1 MMAGTGVIDW
11 AAVEIEAVDILQR
24 YLRIDTRNPPGNE
37 AEAARFLGALLA
49 AEGVHCA
56 YLEPA
61 PGREILVARLPGDG
75 SARPLMLANH
85 TDVVP
90 VEEEHWSH
98 SPFAGEVVDGRIYG
112 RGAVD
117 MKGCAVMQL
126 LAVLLARRQGLSLRR
141 DIVFC
146 ALPDEEVGSD
156 FGMAWLCEHHPELVD
171 VEFELN
177 EGAVGQPGGPDG
189 EPALFAVAVAEKEM
203 CELRL
208 EARGRSG
215 HASQPHENN
224 AALHLIRALGRLADW
239 ERGLTF
245 TPPAREY
252 VERLAEAGLLPPLAR
267 EEALRIA
274 VAADPERLALFTT
287 TLNVTL
293 LSAGVKSNVIPAR
306 AEATLDCRLLP
317 GTTPEEWIAAVEERI
332 GDDRVRVEMKPRGPR
347 LPMTI
352 SPSETPLMDAI
363 RDTVAEEM
371 PGAIVALTTSAY
383 GTDNRFLR
391 PRGVAAYGLIPALL
405 SDEERR
411 GFHAHDEF
419 ITAEN
424 LALGC
429 RLMYGIVQ
437 RACT

>member
-1 MMAGTGVIDW
+1 MADASAIDW
-11 AAVEIEAVDILQR
+11 HEVAGEGVEILRR

-37 AEAARFLGALLA
+37 AEAARFLGGIL
-49 AEGVHCA
+49 EGEGIPCE

-61 PGREILVARLPGDG
+61 PGREILIARLSGDG

-98 SPFAGEVVDGRIYG
+98 PPFGAALVDGRIYG

-117 MKGCAVMQL
+117 MKGCGVMQL
-126 LAVLLARRQGLSLRR
+126 VAMLLARRQRLPLRR
-141 DIVFC
+141 DLVFC

-156 FGMAWLCEHHPELVD
+156 VGMAWLCEHRPELVD

-177 EGAVGQPGGPDG
+177 EGAVGQPGGPGG
-189 EPALFAVAVAEKEM
+189 EPALFSVAVAEKEM

-208 EARGRSG
+208 AVRGRAG
-215 HASQPHENN
+215 HASQPHEDN
-224 AALHLIRALGRLADW
+224 AALHLIRALARLADW

-245 TPPAREY
+245 TPPARAY
-252 VERLAEAGLLPPLAR
+252 VERLSEAGLLPPLAR

-274 VAADPERLALFTT
+274 VASDPERLALFTN

-293 LSAGVKSNVIPAR
+293 ISAGVKSNMIPAT

-317 GTTPEEWIAAVEERI
+317 GTTPEQWIAAVRERI
-332 GDDRVRVEMKPRGPR
+332 DDDRVRVEMKRRGPR
-347 LPMTI
+347 LPMAI
-352 SPSETPLMDAI
+352 APSETALMDAI
-363 RDTVAEEM
+363 RETIAAEV
-371 PGAIVALTTSAY
+371 PGAVVALTTSAY

-405 SDEERR
+405 SEEERR

-419 ITAEN
+419 ITVEN
-424 LALGC
+424 LALGL
-429 RLMYGIVQ
+429 RLMYGIVR

>member
-1 MMAGTGVIDW
+1 MTEAGAIDW
-11 AAVEIEAVDILQR
+11 AAVEIEAVDILRR

-37 AEAARFLGALLA
+37 AQAARFLGALLE
-49 AEGVHCA
+49 AEGVRCD
-56 YLEPA
+56 YLVTA
-61 PGREILVARLPGDG
+61 PGREILVARIPGDG
-75 SARPLMLANH
+75 SLRPLMLANH

-98 SPFAGEVVDGRIYG
+98 PPFGAEQAGGRIYG

-126 LAVLLARRQGLSLRR
+126 LAVLLARRRGLELRR
-141 DIVFC
+141 DLIFC

-156 FGMAWLCEHHPELVD
+156 LGMAWLCEHHPALVD

-177 EGAVGQPGGPDG
+177 EGAVGQPAGPDG
-189 EPALFAVAVAEKEM
+189 EPAMIAVAVAEKEM

-208 EARGRSG
+208 VAQGRAG

-224 AALHLIRALGRLADW
+224 AALHLVRALGRLEDW

-245 TPPAREY
+245 TASARDY
-252 VERLAEAGLLPPLAR
+252 VERLAEAGRLPPLAR

-274 VAADPERLALFTT
+274 VEADPERLALFTN
-287 TLNVTL
+287 TLNVTM

-317 GTTPEEWIAAVEERI
+317 GTTPEEWVAAVEERI
-332 GDDRVRVEMKPRGPR
+332 DDDRVRVERKRRGPP
-347 LPMTI
+347 LAMPT
-352 SPSETPLMDAI
+352 SPWESALVEAI
-363 RDTVAEEM
+363 RGAVAEEL
-371 PGAIVALTTSAY
+371 PGAVVVPTTSVY

-405 SDEERR
+405 SEEERR
-411 GFHAHDEF
+411 GFHGPDEF
-419 ITAEN
+419 ITEEN

-429 RLMYGIVQ
+429 RLMYGIVR

>member
-1 MMAGTGVIDW
+1 MAATGAIDW
-11 AAVEIEAVDILQR
+11 HEVASEAVEILRR

-37 AEAARFLGALLA
+37 GAAARFLGGILE
-49 AEGVHCA
+49 AEGIACD
-56 YLEPA
+56 YLEPS
-61 PGREILVARLPGDG
+61 PGREILIARLAGDG

-98 SPFAGEVVDGRIYG
+98 PPFGAALVGGRIYG

-117 MKGCAVMQL
+117 MKGCGVMQL
-126 LAVLLARRQGLSLRR
+126 LAVLLAHRQRLPLRR
-141 DIVFC
+141 DLVFC

-156 FGMAWLCEHHPELVD
+156 VGMAWLCEHHPELVD

-177 EGAVGQPGGPDG
+177 EGAVGEPGGPNG
-189 EPALFAVAVAEKEM
+189 EPPLFSVAVAEKEM

-208 EARGRSG
+208 LARGRPG
-215 HASQPHENN
+215 HASQPHEDN
-224 AALHLIRALGRLADW
+224 AALHLIRALARLADW
-239 ERGLTF
+239 ERALTL
-245 TPPAREY
+245 TPPARAY
-252 VERLAEAGLLPPLAR
+252 VERLSEAGLLPPLAR

-274 VAADPERLALFTT
+274 VASDPERLALFTN

-293 LSAGVKSNVIPAR
+293 ISAGVKSNMIPAT

-317 GTTPEEWIAAVEERI
+317 GTTPEQWIAAVEERI
-332 GDDRVRVEMKPRGPR
+332 DDDRIRVEMKRRGPR
-347 LPMTI
+347 LPMAI
-352 SPSETPLMDAI
+352 APSETELMDAI
-363 RDTVAEEM
+363 REVVAAEV
-371 PGAIVALTTSAY
+371 PGAVVALTTSAY

-391 PRGVAAYGLIPALL
+391 PRGVAAYGMIPALL
-405 SDEERR
+405 SEEERR

-419 ITAEN
+419 ISVEN

-429 RLMYGIVQ
+429 RLMYGIVR
-437 RACT
+437 RACA

>member
-1 MMAGTGVIDW
+1 MAEAGAIDW
-11 AAVEIEAVDILQR
+11 REVAGEGVEILRR

-37 AEAARFLGALLA
+37 AEAARFLGGIL
-49 AEGVHCA
+49 EGEGIPCE

-61 PGREILVARLPGDG
+61 PGREILIARLSGDG

-98 SPFAGEVVDGRIYG
+98 PPFGAALVEGRIYG

-117 MKGCAVMQL
+117 MKGCGVMQL
-126 LAVLLARRQGLSLRR
+126 VAMLLARRQRLPLRR
-141 DIVFC
+141 DLVFC

-156 FGMAWLCEHHPELVD
+156 VGMAWLCEHRPELVD

-177 EGAVGQPGGPDG
+177 EGAVGQPGGPGG
-189 EPALFAVAVAEKEM
+189 EPALFSVAVAEKEM

-208 EARGRSG
+208 AVRGRAG
-215 HASQPHENN
+215 HASQPHEDN
-224 AALHLIRALGRLADW
+224 AALHLIRALARLADW

-245 TPPAREY
+245 TPPARAY
-252 VERLAEAGLLPPLAR
+252 VERLSEAGLLPPLAR

-274 VAADPERLALFTT
+274 VASDPERLALFTN

-293 LSAGVKSNVIPAR
+293 ISAGVKSNMIPAT

-317 GTTPEEWIAAVEERI
+317 GTTPEQWIAAVRERI
-332 GDDRVRVEMKPRGPR
+332 DDDRVLVEMKRRGPR

-352 SPSETPLMDAI
+352 APSETALMDAI
-363 RDTVAEEM
+363 RETIAAEV
-371 PGAIVALTTSAY
+371 PGAVVALTTSAY

-405 SDEERR
+405 SEEERR

-419 ITAEN
+419 ITVEN
-424 LALGC
+424 LALGL
-429 RLMYGIVQ
+429 RLMYGIVR

>member
-1 MMAGTGVIDW
+1 MAAGAAIDW
-11 AAVEIEAVDILQR
+11 RAVEQEAVGILRR

-37 AEAARFLGALLA
+37 AEAARFLGGILEGEGIPCEYLA
-49 AEGVHCA
+49 
-56 YLEPA
+56 PS
-61 PGREILVARLPGDG
+61 PGREILVARLAGDG

-98 SPFAGEVVDGRIYG
+98 PPFGAELVDGRIYG

-117 MKGCAVMQL
+117 MKGCGVMQL
-126 LAVLLARRQGLSLRR
+126 LAVLLARRQGLPLRR
-141 DIVFC
+141 DLVFC

-156 FGMAWLCEHHPELVD
+156 AGMAWLCEHHPELVD

-177 EGAVGQPGGPDG
+177 EGAVGQPGAAG
-189 EPALFAVAVAEKEM
+189 EPALFPVAVAEKEM

-208 EARGRSG
+208 LARGRAG
-215 HASQPHENN
+215 HASQPHEDN
-224 AALHLIRALGRLADW
+224 AALHLIRALSRLSDW

-245 TPPAREY
+245 TEPARAY
-252 VERLAEAGLLPPLAR
+252 VERLSEAGLLPPLAR

-293 LSAGVKSNVIPAR
+293 ISAGVKSNMIPAT

-317 GTTPEEWIAAVEERI
+317 GTAPEEWIAAVEDRI
-332 GDDRVRVEMKPRGPR
+332 GDDRVRVELKRRGPR
-347 LPMTI
+347 LPMPVARSDTA
-352 SPSETPLMDAI
+352 LMDAI
-363 RDTVAEEM
+363 RETIGAEV
-371 PGAIVALTTSAY
+371 PGAVVALTTSAY

-405 SDEERR
+405 SEEERR

-419 ITAEN
+419 ITVEN

-429 RLMYGIVQ
+429 RLMYGIVR
-437 RACT
+437 RACG

>member
-1 MMAGTGVIDW
+1 MAAAAAIDW
-11 AAVEIEAVDILQR
+11 RVVENEAVEILRR

-37 AEAARFLGALLA
+37 GEAARFLGGILE
-49 AEGVHCA
+49 AEGIPCE
-56 YLEPA
+56 YLEPS
-61 PGREILVARLPGDG
+61 PGREILIARLAGDG
-75 SARPLMLANH
+75 SERPLMLANH

-90 VEEEHWSH
+90 VEDEHWTH
-98 SPFAGEVVDGRIYG
+98 PPFAAELVNGRIYG

-117 MKGCAVMQL
+117 MKGCGVMQL
-126 LAVLLARRQGLSLRR
+126 LAVLLAHRQGTALRR

-156 FGMAWLCEHHPELVD
+156 VGMAWLCEHHPALVD

-177 EGAVGQPGGPDG
+177 EGAVGQPGGSDG
-189 EPALFAVAVAEKEM
+189 EPALFSVAIAEKEM

-208 EARGRSG
+208 VARGRAG
-215 HASQPHENN
+215 HASQPHEDN

-245 TPPAREY
+245 TPPARAY
-252 VERLAEAGLLPPLAR
+252 VERLSEAGLLPPLAR

-274 VAADPERLALFTT
+274 VVADPERLALFTT

-293 LSAGVKSNVIPAR
+293 ISAGVKSNMIPAT

-317 GTTPEEWIAAVEERI
+317 GTTPEEWIAAVEDRI
-332 GDDRVRVEMKPRGPR
+332 GDDRVRVEMKRRGPR
-347 LPMTI
+347 LPMAI
-352 SPSETPLMDAI
+352 SPSETALMDAI
-363 RDTVAEEM
+363 RETVAEEM
-371 PGAIVALTTSAY
+371 PGAVVALTTSAY

-391 PRGVAAYGLIPALL
+391 PRGVAAYGMIPALL
-405 SDEERR
+405 SAEERR

-419 ITAEN
+419 ITVEN

-429 RLMYGIVQ
+429 RLMYGIVR

>member
-1 MMAGTGVIDW
+1 MAEARTIDW
-11 AAVEIEAVDILQR
+11 VAVEIEAIDILRR
-24 YLRIDTRNPPGNE
+24 YLRVDTRNPPGNE
-37 AEAARFLGALLA
+37 APAARFLGALLE
-49 AEGVHCA
+49 AEGVRCD
-56 YLEPA
+56 YLETA

-75 SARPLMLANH
+75 SRRPLMLANH

-98 SPFAGEVVDGRIYG
+98 PPFAAEVHDGRIYG

-126 LAVLLARRQGLSLRR
+126 LAVLLARRQGLALRR
-141 DIVFC
+141 DLVFC

-156 FGMAWLCEHHPELVD
+156 LGMAWLCEHHPVIVD

-189 EPALFAVAVAEKEM
+189 EPPLIAVAVAEKEM

-208 EARGRSG
+208 VAQGRSG

-224 AALHLIRALGRLADW
+224 AALHLVRALGRLADW

-245 TPPAREY
+245 TPSARDY
-252 VERLAEAGLLPPLAR
+252 VERLAEAGRLPPLAR

-274 VAADPERLALFTT
+274 VEADPERLALFTT
-287 TLNVTL
+287 TLNVTM

-317 GTTPEEWIAAVEERI
+317 GTTPEEWIAAVEARI
-332 GDDRVRVEMKPRGPR
+332 GDDRVHVELNRRGPP
-347 LPMTI
+347 LPMPT
-352 SPSETPLMDAI
+352 SPWETPLVDAI
-363 RDTVAEEM
+363 REAVAEDL
-371 PGAIVALTTSAY
+371 PGAVVVPTTSVY

-419 ITAEN
+419 ITEEN

-429 RLMYGIVQ
+429 RLMYDIVR